1 MPADQTWEAVAVLQ
15 VGDDKTEPMLLDVEK
30 PVTVGRSARAG
41 LRPPSDNAHVPRE
54 LATLRRTRSGWILT
68 NEGNTV
74 GRSEVPVRIRG
85 PFIPSRDGALFAS
98 HAVVVLQR
106 GDWTIEWDL
115 DAKITLTL
123 TPRVDGQQHP
133 TAQDRQTEHEGMA
146 TLRPEPLE
154 LTPDQRRRMAGL
166 FAYLIR
172 DESPPTNRMK
182 AAAVLLEEE
191 ESQIRTAFTNV
202 KRKVNASPFR
212 RHAVAISSLEE
223 LGDYLLNVSKVIGR
237 EDVED

>member
-1 MPADQTWEAVAVLQ
+1 MPSDQTWEAVAVLQ
-15 VGDDKTEPMLLDVEK
+15 VGDDKTDPMLLDEVK
-30 PVTVGRSARAG
+30 PVTVGRSVRAG
-41 LRPPSDNAHVPRE
+41 LRSPSDNAHVPRE

-85 PFIPSRDGALFAS
+85 PFILGRDGALFAP

-106 GDWTIEWDL
+106 GTWTIEWEL

-123 TPRVDGQQHP
+123 TPRGDGQQHP
-133 TAQDRQTEHEGMA
+133 TARDREAEHEGMA
-146 TLRPEPLE
+146 TLTPERLE

-172 DESPPTNRMK
+172 EKAPPQNRMK
-182 AAAVLLEEE
+182 AAAALLNEE
-191 ESQIRTAFTNV
+191 ESQIRTAFINV
-202 KRKVNASPFR
+202 KRKVNANPFR
-212 RHAVAISSLEE
+212 RHAARISSLEE
-223 LGDYLLNVSKVIGR
+223 LGDYLVNVSKVIG
-237 EDVED
+237 VEDLED